1 MEALSQMPGS
11 GVGSAAALETPD
23 MPNRLQGK
31 IAIVT
36 GAAQGIGATYA
47 AALAAEGA
55 RVCVSDVLDTTA
67 SVMAI
72 EAAGGEAFGI
82 RCDVTDAESVAAM
95 AEATVGRWGRI
106 DILVNNAGLFG
117 NLALKPMTEI
127 TSAEFDK
134 VMSVNVRG
142 TFECTKAVV
151 PHMRRQGYGK
161 IMNVA
166 SGTVFKGPP
175 MLLHYVTSKGAIVAM
190 TRSLAREL
198 GDSGIRV
205 NAIAPGLVMSENVVA
220 NPSWKG
226 AVVDNNVASRC
237 IKREAEPGDMIGTL
251 VFLCSSDS
259 DFITGQTIVVDG
271 GSVMH

>member
-1 MEALSQMPGS
+1 MAG
-11 GVGSAAALETPD
+11 
-23 MPNRLQGK
+23 RLAGK

-47 AALAAEGA
+47 KALAAEGA
-55 RVCVSDVLDTTA
+55 HVCVSDLLDTATT
-67 SVMAI
+67 VKAI
-72 EAAGGEAFGI
+72 EGADGKALGI
-82 RCDVTDAESVAAM
+82 RCDVTDAKSVAAM
-95 AEATVGRWGRI
+95 VDTTVAQWGRV

-117 NLALKPMTEI
+117 NLALKPLTEI
-127 TSAEFDK
+127 SSEEFDK

-142 TFECTKAVV
+142 SFECAKAVV
-151 PHMRRQGYGK
+151 PQMRKQGYGK
-161 IMNVA
+161 ILNVS

-205 NAIAPGLVMSENVVA
+205 NAIAPGLVMSDNVIA
-220 NPSWKG
+220 SPHWKG
-226 AVVDNNVASRC
+226 AVVDNNTASRC
-237 IKREAEPGDMIGTL
+237 IKREATPDDMIGAL
-251 VFLCSSDS
+251 IFLCAPES
-259 DFITGQTIVVDG
+259 DFVSGQTVVVDG

>member
-1 MEALSQMPGS
+1 LSPRLKGNVAL
-11 GVGSAAALETPD
+11 
-23 MPNRLQGK
+23 
-31 IAIVT
+31 VT

-55 RVCVSDVLDTTA
+55 RVCVSDVSDTGRC
-67 SVMAI
+67 VEAI
-72 EAAGGEAFGI
+72 AAAGGEAFGI
-82 RCDVTDAESVAAM
+82 RCDVTDGASVKAM
-95 AEATVGRWGRI
+95 VDATVARWGQV

-117 NLALKPMTEI
+117 NLALKPLEEI
-127 TSAEFDK
+127 SSAEFDR
-134 VMSVNVRG
+134 VMAVNVRG
-142 TFECTKAVV
+142 SFECVKAVV
-151 PHMRRQGYGK
+151 PHMRSRSYGK
-161 IMNVA
+161 IVNVS

-175 MLLHYVTSKGAIVAM
+175 LLLHYVSSKGAILAM

-226 AVVDNNVASRC
+226 VVVDNNTASRC
-237 IKREAEPGDMIGTL
+237 IKREAEPDDMVGTL
-251 VFLCSSDS
+251 VFLCSPES